1 MYITYTAKRE
11 IISGH
16 SAGTDYTITI
26 SVNVKDRSN
35 QVIKNENVSISGI
48 KETLRHRKESY
59 IDVTAIKIAEADLPQ
74 WREWF
79 HSVDGGETFTIEL
92 TGGSPE
98 TPLTVTLDT
107 DQFQET
113 RMGAFLTTYQIP
125 FRVRL

>member
-1 MYITYTAKRE
+1 MYLTYTAKRE

-26 SVNVKDRSN
+26 YLRTIDRSN
-35 QVIKNENVSISGI
+35 SVIKNENVSISGI
-48 KETLRHRKESY
+48 RETIRHRKESY
-59 IDVTAIKIAEADLPQ
+59 IDLTVNKVEEEDLPQ

-92 TGGSPE
+92 TNASPE
-98 TPLTVTLDT
+98 TPLNVTLDS
-107 DQFQET
+107 DQYKEARMADFTNIFQ
-113 RMGAFLTTYQIP
+113 IS